1 MFQEPHRANNG
12 RMGSTL
18 LSILVHGLF
27 LFLLIYRW
35 PVSAKLVRPSD
46 LVLGSRGASVE
57 LVYLSRQGLRDRVS
71 THAAPARKRT
81 PPTIPAFN
89 AKQLTLPPTTTSDYP
104 TKAANDPMRAGSP
117 YGSLRE
123 GPTVGYVM
131 QPALPIVGPDVPRSS
146 LPPGIEGSVVVE
158 VTIDTQGNVTATR
171 VLQSLGPEV
180 DDKVIATLH
189 TWRFRPATTDGV
201 ASVSKQ
207 DVYFHFPS

>member
-1 MFQEPHRANNG
+1 MR
-12 RMGSTL
+12 STL

-27 LFLLIYRW
+27 LFLLICQLPLAARI
-35 PVSAKLVRPSD
+35 VKPSD
-46 LVLGSRGASVE
+46 LVLGSRGTSTE
-57 LVYLSRQGLRDRVS
+57 LVYLSRQGLKDRVN

-81 PPTIPAFN
+81 PPTIPAIN
-89 AKQLTLPPTTTSDYP
+89 RKQLALPPTTALDHATS
-104 TKAANDPMRAGSP
+104 AANDPMRAGSP

-180 DDKVIATLH
+180 DDKVVATLH

>member
-1 MFQEPHRANNG
+1 
-12 RMGSTL
+12 
-18 LSILVHGLF
+18 
-27 LFLLIYRW
+27 
-35 PVSAKLVRPSD
+35 
-46 LVLGSRGASVE
+46 
-57 LVYLSRQGLRDRVS
+57 
-71 THAAPARKRT
+71 
-81 PPTIPAFN
+81 
-89 AKQLTLPPTTTSDYP
+89 
-104 TKAANDPMRAGSP
+104 
-117 YGSLRE
+117 
-123 GPTVGYVM
+123 M